1 MHFLLGR
8 KNVKILLLF
17 ALQKTTIYLCRRI
30 LILFT
35 MRNASLKLLV
45 LTLVGLFLTNCQ
57 RDDAPEVLPQEEPV
71 PTVDPQAVVSLNEAK
86 SLFEASENQKRTTNS
101 VSRSNYPL
109 IELETDWRYFEQMKD
124 IEEMPYAKVP
134 VRISRTEL
142 NGEVL
147 FLKKD
152 GKTEQYLFLPQIDS
166 IRADR
171 RIINAEFY
179 LLDTKGVFLSA
190 YRMTDG
196 VITHKIVPKR
206 KGSYRIIDNNEA
218 SVTAKSGKPICVSC
232 RFIITP
238 PPTFSP
244 GKGPNERED
253 DGDGGGG
260 GSDNYFVLE
269 PVTVYGKFT
278 KKSRN
283 NSDFPHYTYYD
294 YSPYNYGDFYDDRDS
309 DDTRKLREKRSAGGG
324 GSSSNIGA
332 GMAKEE
338 EKKEEKK
345 QDKREDT
352 IKDSLTNPC
361 AKSLLAQAPNLN
373 NDIAKIL
380 RETFGTSDKFNITV
394 SNKYLIGA
402 TGSSSGQDNHGI
414 INCNIILNDNMLK
427 TASKEYILIT
437 LYHEVIHCFF
447 IVEKERLGEIGFKQ
461 KYPYVRQISLPV
473 GNGNEER
480 KYLLMNK
487 HNEFGPFLENLAQ
500 SILSLN
506 PTFPIEKARA
516 LAKEGVVEEYMFS
529 SEEKEYI
536 NEQKTVGGCN

>member
-1 MHFLLGR
+1 M
-8 KNVKILLLF
+8 KN
-17 ALQKTTIYLCRRI
+17 T
-30 LILFT
+30 
-35 MRNASLKLLV
+35 NLKLLV
-45 LTLVGLFLTNCQ
+45 LTLVGLFLANCQ
-57 RDDAPEVLPQEEPV
+57 RDDAPEVLPQEDPV
-71 PTVDPQAVVSLNEAK
+71 PALDPQAVVSLNEAK

-101 VSRSNYPL
+101 VSRRKYPF
-109 IELETDWRYFEQMKD
+109 IELETDWQYFEQMKD
-124 IEEMPYAKVP
+124 LEEMPYAKVP

-152 GKTEQYLFLPQIDS
+152 GKTKQYLFLTQIDS
-166 IRADR
+166 IMTDR
-171 RIINAEFY
+171 RIINADFY

-206 KGSYRIIDNNEA
+206 KGSYRFIDNNE
-218 SVTAKSGKPICVSC
+218 SSTTAQKPICRSC
-232 RFIITP
+232 PSIIAPLP
-238 PPTFSP
+238 PFMDDE
-244 GKGPNERED
+244 GDED
-253 DGDGGGG
+253 KPKGGGG
-260 GSDNYFVLE
+260 GGGNNYFVLE
-269 PVTVYGKFT
+269 PVTVYGRFPR
-278 KKSRN
+278 KSRY

-294 YSPYNYGDFYDDRDS
+294 YSPYNYGDFYDDRDRE
-309 DDTRKLREKRSAGGG
+309 DRRIALQELRERRRSIGGG

-447 IVEKERLGEIGFKQ
+447 IVEKERLGEIGFKH
-461 KYPYVRQISLPV
+461 KYP
-473 GNGNEER
+473 
-480 KYLLMNK
+480 
-487 HNEFGPFLENLAQ
+487 FL
-500 SILSLN
+500 
-506 PTFPIEKARA
+506 
-516 LAKEGVVEEYMFS
+516 
-529 SEEKEYI
+529 
-536 NEQKTVGGCN
+536 

>member
-1 MHFLLGR
+1 
-8 KNVKILLLF
+8 
-17 ALQKTTIYLCRRI
+17 
-30 LILFT
+30 

-57 RDDAPEVLPQEEPV
+57 REEAPEAPQQEPV
-71 PTVDPQAVVSLNEAK
+71 PAVDPQAVVSLNEAK

-124 IEEMPYAKVP
+124 IEEMPYVKVP

-166 IRADR
+166 ITADR

-206 KGSYRIIDNNEA
+206 KGSYRIIENNEA
-218 SVTAKSGKPICVSC
+218 SVTARSGKPICVSC

-238 PPTFSP
+238 PPIFSP
-244 GKGPNERED
+244 GKEPNERED

-260 GSDNYFVLE
+260 GNNYFVLE

-352 IKDSLTNPC
+352 IKDSLTTPC
-361 AKSLLAQAPNLN
+361 AKALLAQAPNLN

-380 RETFGTSDKFNITV
+380 RETFGTNNNINVTFKEKN
-394 SNKYLIGA
+394 SLRGTTTSGETTRLK
-402 TGSSSGQDNHGI
+402 SSEGI
-414 INCNIILNDNMLK
+414 IDIEIGLNPDILNSA
-427 TASKEYILIT
+427 TKEYILAT
-437 LYHEVIHCFF
+437 MYHEVIHAFLR
-447 IVEKERLGEIGFKQ
+447 VELAKLGESAFYK
-461 KYPYVRQISLPV
+461 KYPNSFIH
-473 GNGNEER
+473 NGTGLLEYNEKGVI
-480 KYLLMNK
+480 KYIPYSK
-487 HNEFGPFLENLAQ
+487 IEFVIGDHFQLEPFINNLANAIQ
-500 SILSLN
+500 SFN
-506 PTFPIEKARA
+506 PNMPTEVTKA
-516 LAKEGVVEEYMFS
+516 LAKVGIIQQKDLSPKEIEYNFN
-529 SEEKEYI
+529 EK
-536 NEQKTVGGCN
+536 VGNNNKIGTKCTP

>member
-1 MHFLLGR
+1 
-8 KNVKILLLF
+8 
-17 ALQKTTIYLCRRI
+17 
-30 LILFT
+30 

-57 RDDAPEVLPQEEPV
+57 RDDAPEVLPQQEPV
-71 PTVDPQAVVSLNEAK
+71 PAVDPQAVVSLNEAK

-109 IELETDWRYFEQMKD
+109 IELETDWRYFLQTQTLAGD
-124 IEEMPYAKVP
+124 AYAKIP
-134 VRISRTEL
+134 ITIIGSDLSAEM
-142 NGEVL
+142 L
-147 FLKKD
+147 FLKEN
-152 GKTEQYLFLPQIDS
+152 GITEQYLFITEPDS
-166 IRADR
+166 LTNDNRIVNAD
-171 RIINAEFY
+171 FY
-179 LLDTKGVFLSA
+179 LLTPKGEFISA

-196 VITHKIVPKR
+196 VISHQLVPKVKANYRLVVDTDVTQAGR
-206 KGSYRIIDNNEA
+206 KKPKKTRGAPA
-218 SVTAKSGKPICVSC
+218 SIKVEGKTEDSGGLDEK
-232 RFIITP
+232 
-238 PPTFSP
+238 
-244 GKGPNERED
+244 
-253 DGDGGGG
+253 GGGG
-260 GSDNYFVLE
+260 VGGGLASGGGGDAPIQLE
-269 PVTVYGKFT
+269 PVSVYGTRPVHYSSYPTYNGNDYGNFT
-278 KKSRN
+278 KGKDPKPSEN
-283 NSDFPHYTYYD
+283 
-294 YSPYNYGDFYDDRDS
+294 G
-309 DDTRKLREKRSAGGG
+309 AGSGSGG
-324 GSSSNIGA
+324 GSSSSAVGVTIVKG
-332 GMAKEE
+332 KKKLKTIDDEE
-338 EKKEEKK
+338 KEKKEEKK

>member
-1 MHFLLGR
+1 M
-8 KNVKILLLF
+8 K
-17 ALQKTTIYLCRRI
+17 
-30 LILFT
+30 
-35 MRNASLKLLV
+35 NASLKLLV

-71 PTVDPQAVVSLNEAK
+71 PTVDPQAVVSLDEAK

-101 VSRSNYPL
+101 VSRRKYPF

-124 IEEMPYAKVP
+124 LEEMPYAKVP

-166 IRADR
+166 ITADR

-260 GSDNYFVLE
+260 GNNYFVLE

-332 GMAKEE
+332 GMAKEK

-352 IKDSLTNPC
+352 IKDSLTTPC
-361 AKSLLAQAPNLN
+361 AKALLAQAPTLA
-373 NDIAKIL
+373 NDIATLLNK
-380 RETFGTSDKFNITV
+380 TFGTNKNIDITIYNKPFTDKSLVDSDAYSMLAKDVITDGEHHIDV
-394 SNKYLIGA
+394 YV
-402 TGSSSGQDNHGI
+402 H
-414 INCNIILNDNMLK
+414 LNDNVLK
-427 TASKEYILIT
+427 TATQEYILATI
-437 LYHEVIHCFF
+437 YHEVLHGFLD
-447 IVEKERLGEIGFKQ
+447 VERQVLGEQVFHQ
-461 KYPYVRQISLPV
+461 KYPSVEEVKLPI
-473 GNGNEER
+473 GNGQR
-480 KYLLMNK
+480 VKKYKLIQK
-487 HNEFGPFLENLAQ
+487 QDHDKFAPYIESLAQ
-500 SILSLN
+500 SIMSLPN
-506 PTFPIEKARA
+506 SKISLKTARA
-516 LAKEGVVEEYMFS
+516 MAKVGIVEGS
-529 SEEKEYI
+529 SLSDEEKLI
-536 NEQKTVGGCN
+536 NQGQRNGTDPTGIKCP

>member
-1 MHFLLGR
+1 M
-8 KNVKILLLF
+8 KN
-17 ALQKTTIYLCRRI
+17 T
-30 LILFT
+30 
-35 MRNASLKLLV
+35 NLKLLV
-45 LTLVGLFLTNCQ
+45 LTLVGLFLANCQ

-71 PTVDPQAVVSLNEAK
+71 PAVDPQAVVSLDEAK
-86 SLFEASENQKRTTNS
+86 SLFEASENQKRMTNS
-101 VSRSNYPL
+101 VSRRKYPF

-124 IEEMPYAKVP
+124 LEEMPYAKVP

-152 GKTEQYLFLPQIDS
+152 GKTKQYLFLTQIDS
-166 IRADR
+166 IMTDR
-171 RIINAEFY
+171 RIINADFY

-206 KGSYRIIDNNEA
+206 KGSYRFIDNNE
-218 SVTAKSGKPICVSC
+218 SSTTAQKPICRSC
-232 RFIITP
+232 PSIIAPLP
-238 PPTFSP
+238 PFMDDE
-244 GKGPNERED
+244 GDED
-253 DGDGGGG
+253 KPKGGGG
-260 GSDNYFVLE
+260 GGGNNYFVLE
-269 PVTVYGKFT
+269 PVTVYGRFPR
-278 KKSRN
+278 KSRY

-294 YSPYNYGDFYDDRDS
+294 YSPYNYGDFYDDRDRE
-309 DDTRKLREKRSAGGG
+309 DRRIALQELRERRRSIGGG

-394 SNKYLIGA
+394 SNKYLIAA

>member
-1 MHFLLGR
+1 
-8 KNVKILLLF
+8 
-17 ALQKTTIYLCRRI
+17 
-30 LILFT
+30 

-57 RDDAPEVLPQEEPV
+57 REEAPEAPQQEPV

-166 IRADR
+166 ITADR

-206 KGSYRIIDNNEA
+206 KGSYRIIENNES
-218 SVTAKSGKPICVSC
+218 SVTARSGKPICVSC

-238 PPTFSP
+238 PPIFSP
-244 GKGPNERED
+244 GKEPNERED

-260 GSDNYFVLE
+260 GNNYFVLE

-338 EKKEEKK
+338 EKK

-352 IKDSLTNPC
+352 IKDSLTNRC
-361 AKSLLAQAPNLN
+361 AKALLAQAPNLN
-373 NDIAKIL
+373 NDIARL
-380 RETFGTSDKFNITV
+380 MRNTFGTSDKFNITV
-394 SNKYLIGA
+394 SNKYLTGA
-402 TGSSSGQDNHGI
+402 TGSYNGQKNGDV
-414 INCNIILNDNMLK
+414 INCNIFLDDNMLK
-427 TASKEYILIT
+427 TATQEYILVT
-437 LYHEVIHCFF
+437 LYHEVLHAFF
-447 IVEKERLGEIGFKQ
+447 DVERNRLGEEGFKQ
-461 KYPYVRQISLPV
+461 KYPSVRETYLPI
-473 GNGNEER
+473 GNGDQER
-480 KYLLMNK
+480 RYLLMND
-487 HNEFGPFLENLAQ
+487 HSNFNSFIETLAQ
-500 SILSLN
+500 SILSFN
-506 PTFPIEKARA
+506 RSFPLEKARA
-516 LAKEGVVEEYMFS
+516 LAKEGIVESYTIPS
-529 SEEKEYI
+529 SEKEYI
-536 NEQKTVGGCN
+536 NEQKTIGGCK

>member
-1 MHFLLGR
+1 MSH
-8 KNVKILLLF
+8 KIIKFGML
-17 ALQKTTIYLCRRI
+17 ALVAL
-30 LILFT
+30 
-35 MRNASLKLLV
+35 A
-45 LTLVGLFLTNCQ
+45 LTYCQ
-57 RDDAPEVLPQEEPV
+57 REDAPEAPQQDPV

-86 SLFEASENQKRTTNS
+86 SLFEASENQKRTANS
-101 VSRSNYPL
+101 VSRRKYSF

-166 IRADR
+166 ITADR

-206 KGSYRIIDNNEA
+206 KGSYRIIENNES
-218 SVTAKSGKPICVSC
+218 SVTARSGKPICVSC

-238 PPTFSP
+238 PPIFSP
-244 GKGPNERED
+244 GKEPNERED

-260 GSDNYFVLE
+260 GNNYFVLE

-338 EKKEEKK
+338 EKK

-352 IKDSLTNPC
+352 IKDSLTNRC
-361 AKSLLAQAPNLN
+361 AKALLAQAPNLN
-373 NDIAKIL
+373 NDIARL
-380 RETFGTSDKFNITV
+380 MRNTFGTSDKFNITV
-394 SNKYLIGA
+394 SNKYLTGA
-402 TGSSSGQDNHGI
+402 TGSYNGQKNGDV
-414 INCNIILNDNMLK
+414 INCNIFLDDNMLK
-427 TASKEYILIT
+427 TATQEYILVT
-437 LYHEVIHCFF
+437 LYHEVLHAFF
-447 IVEKERLGEIGFKQ
+447 DVERNRLGEEGFKQ
-461 KYPYVRQISLPV
+461 KYPSVRETYLPI
-473 GNGNEER
+473 GNGDQER
-480 KYLLMNK
+480 RYLLMND
-487 HNEFGPFLENLAQ
+487 HSNFNSFIETLAQ
-500 SILSLN
+500 SILSFN
-506 PTFPIEKARA
+506 RSFPLEKARA
-516 LAKEGVVEEYMFS
+516 LAKEGIVESYTIPS
-529 SEEKEYI
+529 SEKEYI
-536 NEQKTVGGCN
+536 NEQKTIGGCK